1 MNGKLWF
8 REFFEKKSPSTE
20 LYFVKLTSCCNRFI
34 CSANNNISR
43 ITLMVNR
50 LCAQLGSPL
59 PHPSHFDPSRDL
71 STSPTSTEGL
81 PSIATP
87 PPNDLSLYSFP
98 PPDALTNISKTESLL
113 RQLGFGY
120 RANFIPTSALHL
132 IETAK
137 SLKVT
142 PLEYL
147 RSLRKDQYTLE
158 GEGSGDGLN
167 EVREKLLEFKGVG
180 RKVADCVM
188 LFGLGWSQVVPVD
201 THVFQVRIS
210 LEVSPSRS
218 VES

>member
-1 MNGKLWF
+1 MNSLSSVDSLQVNWLDGQQDRKLRGIRVLKQDEW
-8 REFFEKKSPSTE
+8 EILVS
-20 LYFVKLTSCCNRFI
+20 FI

-50 LCAQLGSPL
+50 LCAQLGTPL

-71 STSPTSTEGL
+71 STSPTSPEGL
-81 PSIATP
+81 PSTAIP

-132 IETAK
+132 VETAK

-142 PLEYL
+142 PIYNLLGMQHIQSYIIFE
-147 RSLRKDQYTLE
+147 TLI
-158 GEGSGDGLN
+158 LP
-167 EVREKLLEFKGVG
+167 K
-180 RKVADCVM
+180 
-188 LFGLGWSQVVPVD
+188 
-201 THVFQVRIS
+201 
-210 LEVSPSRS
+210 
-218 VES
+218 